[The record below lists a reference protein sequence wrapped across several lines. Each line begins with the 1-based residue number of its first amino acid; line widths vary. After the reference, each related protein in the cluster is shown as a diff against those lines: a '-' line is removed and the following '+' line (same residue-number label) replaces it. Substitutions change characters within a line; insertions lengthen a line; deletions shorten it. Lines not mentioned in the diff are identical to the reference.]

1 MTDLRMGALGSWL
14 LATAFFGPAHAGDDR
29 ALLDLATCHGSTLP
43 ASALSGEG
51 EDGERLAA
59 ITQVFDDLDDPTR
72 FRPSGYPAFWA
83 PAEDTAVAGFPVQYL
98 GISGY
103 GIFEGPNLIL
113 LGAFDEV
120 RAALETEA
128 AVDYDDCRADG
139 LLKVC
144 TKEIAENQS
153 RLLMSHPRDPAARS
167 VLVCVEDVVS
177 ER

>member
-1 MTDLRMGALGSWL
+1 MLLCGSVGAGQSE
-14 LATAFFGPAHAGDDR
+14 AI
-29 ALLDLATCHGSTLP
+29 LDLATCHGSTLP
-43 ASALSGEG
+43 ASALTGEG
-51 EDGERLAA
+51 EAGERLAA
-59 ITQVFDDLDDPTR
+59 IAQVFDDLDDPAR
-72 FRPSGYPAFWA
+72 FRPSEYPAFWV
-83 PAEDTAVAGFPVQYL
+83 PAEDTAVVGFPVQYL

-120 RAALETEA
+120 RAALESEA
-128 AVDYDDCRADG
+128 GVDYGDCRADG

-153 RLLMSHPRDPAARS
+153 RLIMSHPRDPAART
-167 VLVCVEDVVS
+167 VLVCVEDVVP